1 MSLLVI
7 SEILG
12 LFVNTLTADA
22 KHSLHN
28 RENSKQPIQMQSSK
42 KWKHFTEYFAA
53 FLNFTSI
60 LKHFQENKSFIAYLF
75 SKLEIMKEVV
85 RTPFSSEH
93 AKRS

>member
-28 RENSKQPIQMQSSK
+28 RENSMQPIQMQSSK
-42 KWKHFTEYFAA
+42 K
-53 FLNFTSI
+53 
-60 LKHFQENKSFIAYLF
+60 
-75 SKLEIMKEVV
+75 
-85 RTPFSSEH
+85 
-93 AKRS
+93 